1 MCNWQASLFWF
12 SKGKITTSRNLAES
26 NVQESDMRPRQ
37 GRLANGWLV
46 SSSDSKDLSEQK
58 KNVDFK
64 KKANILIERR

>member
-1 MCNWQASLFWF
+1 MCNWQASLFWI

-37 GRLANGWLV
+37 GHLANGWLV